1 MASHLGDFP
10 HATEFFQ
17 ALPLIDSTSIIVFCL
32 YQVPLITVWHCL
44 AKNFFDMSFMTLKM
58 INLWCHDKY
67 FSPQKLQNRRCTQ
80 CYLRNYMV
88 LLGKWVAPTRATMTE
103 KHVLSISPLINSL
116 SPYLVHENILN
127 SARRSLTRVRKHKP
141 KVSSPWVSVYLQ
153 ASSVAK
159 LHVACI

>member
-1 MASHLGDFP
+1 MLLNSFK
-10 HATEFFQ
+10 
-17 ALPLIDSTSIIVFCL
+17 ALLLIDSTSIIVFCL

-44 AKNFFDMSFMTLKM
+44 AKDFFDMSFMTPKM

-67 FSPQKLQNRRCTQ
+67 FSPQKLQNRWCTQ
-80 CYLRNYMV
+80 RYWRNYMV
-88 LLGKWVAPTRATMTE
+88 SLGKWVAPTHATMTE

-116 SPYLVHENILN
+116 STWCMNILI